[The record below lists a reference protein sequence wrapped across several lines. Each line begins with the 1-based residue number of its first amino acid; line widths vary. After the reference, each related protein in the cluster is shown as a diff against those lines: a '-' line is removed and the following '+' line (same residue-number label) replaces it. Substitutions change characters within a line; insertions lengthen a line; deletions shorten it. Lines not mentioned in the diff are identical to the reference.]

1 MENLLETFNER
12 RGDLWSELINHLGI
26 SVVSLLIAMLIAIP
40 LAIWVVRHP
49 KVAETGLQIAG
60 ILQTIPSLALLG
72 LLIPIVGIGT
82 TPAIIALVIYALL
95 PIFQNTY
102 LGISE
107 IDPAIEEA
115 ADAFGMSKMR
125 KLFKVELPMARP
137 AIVSGIRTAMVLIIG
152 TATLAALIGA
162 GGLGTFILLGIDRND
177 MPLIIIGTISA
188 ALLSIILSSLIRWFE
203 RAKPWHSMV
212 GLAILIILLGGGGV
226 YSAYANRQQ
235 TVTIAGKLGS
245 EPEILINMYKDL
257 IEAEDADIN
266 VEIKPNFGKT
276 TFLYNAV
283 KNDQIDIYPE
293 FTGTVLET
301 LIDDESI
308 DTQGLSEEE
317 TYNQAKEHLQKQDQ
331 LTLLE
336 PMSYN
341 NAYALAVSDEFKEE
355 EHLGTISDLA
365 NIQSDIQAGMT
376 LEFIDREDG
385 LRGIEELY
393 DLDFETSSMEP
404 ALRYQAI
411 DDGRVNLIDAY
422 STDSELREYHLSILE
437 DDKGLFP
444 KYQGAPLMSTAFAD
458 DNPQVVEALDKLG
471 GKITEE
477 EMQEMNYEV
486 NVEEETPADV
496 AHSYLTENGLLEED
510 E

>member
-1 MENLLETFNER
+1 
-12 RGDLWSELINHLGI
+12 
-26 SVVSLLIAMLIAIP
+26 
-40 LAIWVVRHP
+40 
-49 KVAETGLQIAG
+49 
-60 ILQTIPSLALLG
+60 
-72 LLIPIVGIGT
+72 
-82 TPAIIALVIYALL
+82 
-95 PIFQNTY
+95 
-102 LGISE
+102 
-107 IDPAIEEA
+107 
-115 ADAFGMSKMR
+115 
-125 KLFKVELPMARP
+125 
-137 AIVSGIRTAMVLIIG
+137 
-152 TATLAALIGA
+152 
-162 GGLGTFILLGIDRND
+162 
-177 MPLIIIGTISA
+177 
-188 ALLSIILSSLIRWFE
+188 
-203 RAKPWHSMV
+203 
-212 GLAILIILLGGGGV
+212 LGGGGV

-245 EPEILINMYKDL
+245 EPEILINMYKEL
-257 IEAEDADIN
+257 IEDEDSDIN
-266 VEIKPNFGKT
+266 VEVKANFGKT
-276 TFLYNAV
+276 SFLYNAV
-283 KNDQIDIYPE
+283 KNDQVDIYPE
-293 FTGTVLET
+293 FTGTVLES

-317 TYNQAKEHLQKQDQ
+317 TYSQAKEKLQEQDQ

-341 NAYALAVSDEFKEE
+341 NAYALAVKDDFKEE
-355 EHLGTISDLA
+355 QQLESISDLA
-365 NIQSDIQAGMT
+365 SIQSDIQAGMT

-385 LRGIEELY
+385 LRGIEDLY

-422 STDSELREYHLSILE
+422 STDSELRQYHLSILE

-444 KYQGAPLMSTAFAD
+444 KYQGAPLMKTEFAD

-486 NVEEETPADV
+486 NVEDQAASDV
-496 AHSYLTENGLLEED
+496 AHNYLADNGLLEGD

>member
-1 MENLLETFNER
+1 MENLLKTFNER
-12 RGDLWSELINHLGI
+12 RGELWSELLNHLGI
-26 SVVSLLIAMLIAIP
+26 SVISLLIAMLIAIP

-72 LLIPIVGIGT
+72 LLIPLVGIGT

-212 GLAILIILLGGGGV
+212 GLAILIILLGGGV
-226 YSAYANRQQ
+226 YSAYAKRQQ
-235 TVTIAGKLGS
+235 TVTIAVKLGS
-245 EPEILINMYKDL
+245 ELEILINMYKDL

-341 NAYALAVSDEFKEE
+341 NAYALAVSDDFKEE
-355 EHLGTISDLA
+355 ENLETISDLA

-444 KYQGAPLMSTAFAD
+444 KYQGAPLMSTEFAD

>member
-212 GLAILIILLGGGGV
+212 GLAILIIC
-226 YSAYANRQQ
+226 
-235 TVTIAGKLGS
+235 
-245 EPEILINMYKDL
+245 
-257 IEAEDADIN
+257 
-266 VEIKPNFGKT
+266 
-276 TFLYNAV
+276 
-283 KNDQIDIYPE
+283 
-293 FTGTVLET
+293 
-301 LIDDESI
+301 
-308 DTQGLSEEE
+308 
-317 TYNQAKEHLQKQDQ
+317 
-331 LTLLE
+331 
-336 PMSYN
+336 
-341 NAYALAVSDEFKEE
+341 
-355 EHLGTISDLA
+355 
-365 NIQSDIQAGMT
+365 
-376 LEFIDREDG
+376 
-385 LRGIEELY
+385 
-393 DLDFETSSMEP
+393 
-404 ALRYQAI
+404 
-411 DDGRVNLIDAY
+411 
-422 STDSELREYHLSILE
+422 
-437 DDKGLFP
+437 
-444 KYQGAPLMSTAFAD
+444 
-458 DNPQVVEALDKLG
+458 
-471 GKITEE
+471 
-477 EMQEMNYEV
+477 
-486 NVEEETPADV
+486 
-496 AHSYLTENGLLEED
+496 
-510 E
+510 

>member
-1 MENLLETFNER
+1 
-12 RGDLWSELINHLGI
+12 
-26 SVVSLLIAMLIAIP
+26 
-40 LAIWVVRHP
+40 
-49 KVAETGLQIAG
+49 
-60 ILQTIPSLALLG
+60 
-72 LLIPIVGIGT
+72 
-82 TPAIIALVIYALL
+82 
-95 PIFQNTY
+95 
-102 LGISE
+102 
-107 IDPAIEEA
+107 
-115 ADAFGMSKMR
+115 
-125 KLFKVELPMARP
+125 
-137 AIVSGIRTAMVLIIG
+137 
-152 TATLAALIGA
+152 
-162 GGLGTFILLGIDRND
+162 
-177 MPLIIIGTISA
+177 
-188 ALLSIILSSLIRWFE
+188 
-203 RAKPWHSMV
+203 
-212 GLAILIILLGGGGV
+212 LGGGGV

-355 EHLGTISDLA
+355 EHLETISDLA

>member
-1 MENLLETFNER
+1 MENLLKTFNER
-12 RGDLWSELINHLGI
+12 RGELWSELLNHLGI
-26 SVVSLLIAMLIAIP
+26 SVISLLIAMLIAIP

-72 LLIPIVGIGT
+72 LLIPLVGIGT

-115 ADAFGMSKMR
+115 ADAFGMPKMR

-212 GLAILIILLGGGGV
+212 GLAILIILLGGGV

-341 NAYALAVSDEFKEE
+341 NAYALAVSDDFKEE
-355 EHLGTISDLA
+355 ENLETISDLA

-444 KYQGAPLMSTAFAD
+444 KYQGAPLMSTEFAD